1 MLEDK
6 NSQEQLS
13 EGANDSQLMQEMLA
27 QMKKLTDE
35 VNVLR
40 KQLQEITALSQATQY
55 DSTEVG
61 YSDIASDYDGDA
73 ETNENPIDSQELT
86 TQKQPSRSVGK
97 KNNALSIITNIVFY
111 ALIISLVFGAFL
123 IRSSK
128 NGRPWMVGGYSAMTV
143 LTSSMEDVYPKGS
156 LIITKS
162 VDPDKLKI
170 GDDITY
176 MTNET
181 TSITHRIIGITENY
195 LDTNERGFETQG
207 VMNDKPDKEI
217 VSAGNVVGR
226 VIFCSK
232 TLGDIATFIAKNWP
246 FLLFFVFVIVIL
258 LAFLKWNA
266 SRTEKNNNSKDD
278 SIETNLDS
286 HTNKNINKK
295 WGETIYK
302 IIVLNPKI

>member
-295 WGETIYK
+295 
-302 IIVLNPKI
+302 

>member
-40 KQLQEITALSQATQY
+40 KQLQEITTLSQVTQY

-266 SRTEKNNNSKDD
+266 SRTEKNNNSKDN

-295 WGETIYK
+295 
-302 IIVLNPKI
+302 